1 MACPAYTPPIPLVKI
16 PPAVVGFACPAAS
29 PMITVLPSTN
39 FSIGPLIQIG
49 ANIFLIVENCPFSLR
64 NSSNVSATLIPFPA
78 IPIFPFPSLDGITYA
93 KNPGYFS

>member
-29 PMITVLPSTN
+29 PTITILSSAN
-39 FSIGPLIQIG
+39 FLIGPLIQIG
-49 ANIFLIVENCPFSLR
+49 AKIFLIVENSPFSLR
-64 NSSNVSATLIPFPA
+64 NSSNVSATLMPLPA
-78 IPIFPFPSLDGITYA
+78 IPTFPFPSFDGITHA

>member
-1 MACPAYTPPIPLVKI
+1 MNI

-29 PMITVLPSTN
+29 PTITVFPSTN

-49 ANIFLIVENCPFSLR
+49 ANIFLIVEYFPFSLR
-64 NSSNVSATLIPFPA
+64 ISFNVSDTLIPFPA
-78 IPIFPFPSLDGITYA
+78 TPTFPFPSLDGITHA